1 MQFATSWLAAFVN
14 RAPTGD
20 LIRGEERGMS
30 EFAAELRARV
40 DDVDAELGLM
50 REAFDDHAIEV
61 LSGRLENL
69 LRIADRH
76 GIDVRYA
83 ADAADAPAGEVA

>member
-1 MQFATSWLAAFVN
+1 MQFATSWLAAFGD
-14 RAPTGD
+14 RALTGD

-50 REAFDDHAIEV
+50 REAFDDRAIEV

-69 LRIADRH
+69 LRIADLH

-83 ADAADAPAGEVA
+83 ADAPADEVA

>member
-1 MQFATSWLAAFVN
+1 
-14 RAPTGD
+14 
-20 LIRGEERGMS
+20 MS

-40 DDVDAELGLM
+40 DEVDAELRVM
-50 REAFDDHAIEV
+50 RQAFDHHAVEV
-61 LSGRLENL
+61 LGGRLENL

-83 ADAADAPAGEVA
+83 GGGPAAGTG

>member
-1 MQFATSWLAAFVN
+1 
-14 RAPTGD
+14 
-20 LIRGEERGMS
+20 MS

-50 REAFDDHAIEV
+50 REAFDDHVIEV
-61 LSGRLENL
+61 LSGRLESL
-69 LRIADRH
+69 LRIADLH

-83 ADAADAPAGEVA
+83 ADAPADEVA

>member
-1 MQFATSWLAAFVN
+1 
-14 RAPTGD
+14 
-20 LIRGEERGMS
+20 
-30 EFAAELRARV
+30 
-40 DDVDAELGLM
+40 M
-50 REAFDDHAIEV
+50 REAFDDHATEV

-83 ADAADAPAGEVA
+83 AGAPADEVA